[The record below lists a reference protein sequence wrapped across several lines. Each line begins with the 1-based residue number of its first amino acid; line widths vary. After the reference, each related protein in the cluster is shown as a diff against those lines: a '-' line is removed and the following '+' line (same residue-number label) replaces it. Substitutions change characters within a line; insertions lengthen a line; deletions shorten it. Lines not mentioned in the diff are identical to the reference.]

1 MFTRKKLNN
10 MYLKN
15 KKLFDLTKIL
25 VTNIKKNK
33 KSSYS
38 STFGGIS
45 RMCT

>member
-25 VTNIKKNK
+25 LTNIKKK

-45 RMCT
+45 RMCI